1 MSEQT
6 INGKQNVGSG
16 NCNENVKS
24 NRCNEQTKGGNCAD
38 CNTGYKDQFGNN
50 VSVKAEKVLL
60 HDMVKTAVMGMQ
72 AIDVVEEYIYNQ
84 EFKHFVVH
92 QKDQYKR
99 FSSKINDYMR
109 EHGIEEDFYGSV
121 EQAINK
127 GMLKMGAMGT
137 NSDSRVAE
145 QLIKGSNMGL
155 DTLSK
160 NINNPKGISVDL
172 MNIAKDF
179 VTFMGDSLQELRKWL

>member
-6 INGKQNVGSG
+6 
-16 NCNENVKS
+16 VKTS
-24 NRCNEQTKGGNCAD
+24 KTDCTTSSCQDQYGGH
-38 CNTGYKDQFGNN
+38 
-50 VSVKAEKVLL
+50 VSVKAEKVML
-60 HDMVKTAVMGMQ
+60 HDMVKTAVMGVQ

-84 EFKHFVVH
+84 EFKSFVVH
-92 QKDQYKR
+92 QKDQYR
-99 FSSKINDYMR
+99 HFSTLVNDYMR
-109 EHGIEEDFYGSV
+109 EHGIEEDFYSSV

-127 GMLKMGAMGT
+127 GMLKMGALGT

-160 NINNPKGISVDL
+160 NINNPKGISVEL
-172 MNIAKDF
+172 MDIAKDF

>member
-6 INGKQNVGSG
+6 YTEHK
-16 NCNENVKS
+16 NCNDNG
-24 NRCNEQTKGGNCAD
+24 CTDTYGN
-38 CNTGYKDQFGNN
+38 T

-60 HDMVKTAVMGMQ
+60 HDMVKTSVMGVQ
-72 AIDVVEEYIYNQ
+72 SIDVVEEYIYNQ
-84 EFKHFVVH
+84 EFKRFVVQ
-92 QKDQYKR
+92 QKDTYHR
-99 FSSKINDYMR
+99 FSTQINDYMR
-109 EHGIEEDFYGSV
+109 RHGIEEDFYGSV

-155 DTLSK
+155 DTISK
-160 NINNPKGISVDL
+160 NINNPQGISVELLD
-172 MNIAKDF
+172 IAKDF

>member
-1 MSEQT
+1 MSDKVIKEKCPECAT
-6 INGKQNVGSG
+6 SDRDEYG
-16 NCNENVKS
+16 NH
-24 NRCNEQTKGGNCAD
+24 T
-38 CNTGYKDQFGNN
+38 
-50 VSVKAEKVLL
+50 SVKAEKVLL
-60 HDMVKTAVMGMQ
+60 HDMVKTAVMGVQ
-72 AIDVVEEYIYNQ
+72 AIDVVEEYILNG
-84 EFKHFVVH
+84 EFKSFVVH
-92 QKDQYKR
+92 QKDQYR
-99 FSSKINDYMR
+99 HFSAQIGDYMR
-109 EHGIEEDFYGSV
+109 VHGIEEDFYGSV

-160 NINNPKGISVDL
+160 NINNPKGISIDL

-179 VTFMGDSLQELRKWL
+179 VTFMNDSLQELRKWL

>member
-6 INGKQNVGSG
+6 IKDSKCAECKEGTHDQYG
-16 NCNENVKS
+16 NM
-24 NRCNEQTKGGNCAD
+24 T
-38 CNTGYKDQFGNN
+38 
-50 VSVKAEKVLL
+50 SVKAEKVLL
-60 HDMVKTAVMGMQ
+60 HDMVKAAVMGVQ

-84 EFKHFVVH
+84 EFKSFVVH
-92 QKDQYKR
+92 QKDQYR
-99 FSSKINDYMR
+99 HFSTMINDYMR
-109 EHGIEEDFYGSV
+109 AHGVEEDFYGSV

-127 GMLKMGAMGT
+127 GMLKMGALGT

-160 NINNPKGISVDL
+160 NINNPKGISVEL
-172 MNIAKDF
+172 MDIAKDF

>member
-1 MSEQT
+1 MSEKT
-6 INGKQNVGSG
+6 V
-16 NCNENVKS
+16 NETCK
-24 NRCNEQTKGGNCAD
+24 D
-38 CNTGYKDQFGNN
+38 CDTSYKDQYGNN

-60 HDMVKTAVMGMQ
+60 HDMVKTSVMGVQ

-84 EFKHFVVH
+84 EFKAFVVH
-92 QKDQYKR
+92 QKDQYRR
-99 FSSKINDYMR
+99 FSSKVNDYMR

-160 NINNPKGISVDL
+160 NINNPKGISVEL
-172 MNIAKDF
+172 LTIAKDF

>member
-1 MSEQT
+1 MSEQ
-6 INGKQNVGSG
+6 IK
-16 NCNENVKS
+16 ENHAPIG
-24 NRCNEQTKGGNCAD
+24 E
-38 CNTGYKDQFGNN
+38 NTSYKDTYGNN

-60 HDMVKTAVMGMQ
+60 HDMVKTAVMGVQ

-92 QKDQYKR
+92 QKDQYKKY
-99 FSSKINDYMR
+99 SSKVNDYMQA
-109 EHGIEEDFYGSV
+109 HGIEEDFYGSV

-127 GMLKMGAMGT
+127 GMLKMGALGT
-137 NSDSRVAE
+137 NTDSRVAE

-160 NINNPKGISVDL
+160 NINSPKGISVELLDL
-172 MNIAKDF
+172 AKDF

>member
-1 MSEQT
+1 MSQQT
-6 INGKQNVGSG
+6 IHD
-16 NCNENVKS
+16 NCTQCEQS
-24 NRCNEQTKGGNCAD
+24 NHQ
-38 CNTGYKDQFGNN
+38 DQYGNN
-50 VSVKAEKVLL
+50 VSVKAEKVFL
-60 HDMVKTAVMGMQ
+60 HDMVKTAVMGVQ
-72 AIDVVEEYIYNQ
+72 AIDVVEEYIVNP
-84 EFKHFVVH
+84 EFKSFVVH
-92 QKDQYKR
+92 QKDQYR
-99 FSSKINDYMR
+99 HFSSIVNDYMR

-160 NINNPKGISVDL
+160 NINNPKGVSVQL
-172 MNIAKDF
+172 LNITKDF
-179 VTFMGDSLQELRKWL
+179 VTFMNDSLQELRKWL